1 MTKWSFVKSSEFE
14 IPSGFH
20 RFTLGFDFEA
30 MNITLYMDDAFVYSP
45 VVSSFSGSYAFLF
58 ECGYNAGKNLLLN
71 GSGKLYMREC
81 DGFIPTI
88 ETLYVNGD
96 KGDDGNDGQSEAKPL
111 KTIGAA
117 ASKAM
122 SGATIYISDGVLSRV
137 I

>member
-1 MTKWSFVKSSEFE
+1 
-14 IPSGFH
+14 
-20 RFTLGFDFEA
+20 
-30 MNITLYMDDAFVYSP
+30 MNITVYMDGVYTCSH
-45 VVSSFSGSYAFLF
+45 VDNSFSGSYAYLF
-58 ECGYNAGKNLLLN
+58 ECGYNAGKNLLPK